1 MTNKELARRIF
12 GEIYTNGNLDL
23 VEETHGEHCKL
34 RDPTFDTIL
43 EGPEAARAYVASLRT
58 AFPDFR
64 ITVDR
69 QIAEND
75 LVASQVVCEGTH
87 KGEYL
92 GMPASNRK
100 GTVRATIVQRFRNGK
115 VEEADVMWD
124 VLGLFYQLGLKPAEA
139 IHDEVAAAL
148 RAQPIKMKT

>member
-12 GEIYTNGNLDL
+12 DEIYTRGNLEL
-23 VEETHGEHCKL
+23 VEDTHGEHCKL
-34 RDPTFDTIL
+34 RDPTFEEIL
-43 EGPEAARAYVASLRT
+43 EGPEAARGYVASLRK

-64 ITVDR
+64 ITIDR
-69 QIAEND
+69 QVAEND
-75 LVASQVVCEGTH
+75 LVVSQVVCEGTQ

-100 GTVRATIVQRFRNGK
+100 GTVRATIVQRFRDDK

-124 VLGLFYQLGLKPAEA
+124 VLGLLYQLGLKPAEA

-148 RAQPIKMKT
+148 RAQPMKTQG